1 MFRYVQMFEDM
12 HLLGCCKDLQVFSVV
27 FPSFW
32 NHIHPYPTA
41 GEQEYMKWLFNQLE
55 GPARTLRIY
64 GATVLYIT
72 MWQKNAKELNKHSE
86 TFICCSPSGYIVG
99 YFSETKLKVQEVQE
113 KIGAVKAANFF
124 GNAVL
129 RSMSMAGRTEM
140 TVQWWMLGGPFF
152 LRREVPGRRID
163 DWNDWCLVLKYQGS
177 KQRLTDGDVC

>member
-1 MFRYVQMFEDM
+1 M
-12 HLLGCCKDLQVFSVV
+12 V

-72 MWQKNAKELNKHSE
+72 MWQKNAKELNNHSE
-86 TFICCSPSGYIVG
+86 TFICCSTSGYIVG
-99 YFSETKLKVQEVQE
+99 YFSETKQSPRSPKENWCSESSELLWECSPEVYVDGWE
-113 KIGAVKAANFF
+113 D
-124 GNAVL
+124 
-129 RSMSMAGRTEM
+129 RDDC
-140 TVQWWMLGGPFF
+140 TVVDVRGPIF

-163 DWNDWCLVLKYQGS
+163 DWNDWCLVLKYQCS

>member
-1 MFRYVQMFEDM
+1 
-12 HLLGCCKDLQVFSVV
+12 
-27 FPSFW
+27 
-32 NHIHPYPTA
+32 
-41 GEQEYMKWLFNQLE
+41 MKWFFNQLE